1 MRRDLK
7 IPLSLYFTAYKDDEY
22 FGKGEENLKFSGCSL
37 NTKDIMDPKY
47 KNDNFVLSINN
58 KFHCRS
64 GVFTVPLSGLYL
76 LTLTVCS
83 QDKRKV
89 LISIRRNGE
98 ELASLYDQNH
108 VDNNANTM
116 SSQVF
121 ITGLSK
127 EDTISVYLYT
137 NTGITDRKTN
147 HFTQFSGLLLR
158 PSE

>member
-1 MRRDLK
+1 MTTF
-7 IPLSLYFTAYKDDEY
+7 LSLY
-22 FGKGEENLKFSGCSL
+22 
-37 NTKDIMDPKY
+37 I
-47 KNDNFVLSINN
+47 N
-58 KFHCRS
+58 KFYCRS

-89 LISIRRNGE
+89 LVSIRRNGE

-121 ITGLSK
+121 ITGLTK

>member
-1 MRRDLK
+1 MLFEHNGYDG
-7 IPLSLYFTAYKDDEY
+7 SQVNNNVE
-22 FGKGEENLKFSGCSL
+22 SQL
-37 NTKDIMDPKY
+37 NITLNY
-47 KNDNFVLSINN
+47 
-58 KFHCRS
+58 RS

-83 QDKRKV
+83 QDKRKI

-108 VDNNANTM
+108 GDNNANTM

-121 ITGLSK
+121 MTRLTKS
-127 EDTISVYLYT
+127 DTITVYLYT

>member
-1 MRRDLK
+1 MLFEHNGYDGSQVNNNSE
-7 IPLSLYFTAYKDDEY
+7 SLISQQP
-22 FGKGEENLKFSGCSL
+22 NLTL
-37 NTKDIMDPKY
+37 HY
-47 KNDNFVLSINN
+47 
-58 KFHCRS
+58 RS
-64 GVFTVPLSGLYL
+64 GVFTAPLSGLYL

-83 QDKRKV
+83 QDKRKI

-121 ITGLSK
+121 ITKLTK
-127 EDTISVYLYT
+127 ADTITVYLYT

-158 PSE
+158 HSE

>member
-1 MRRDLK
+1 MLFEHNGYDG
-7 IPLSLYFTAYKDDEY
+7 SQVNNNVE
-22 FGKGEENLKFSGCSL
+22 SQL
-37 NTKDIMDPKY
+37 NITLNY
-47 KNDNFVLSINN
+47 
-58 KFHCRS
+58 RS

-83 QDKRKV
+83 QDKRKI

-108 VDNNANTM
+108 GDNNANTM

-121 ITGLSK
+121 MTRLTKS
-127 EDTISVYLYT
+127 DTVTVYLYT

>member
-1 MRRDLK
+1 MLFEHNGYNGSQVSNNFE
-7 IPLSLYFTAYKDDEY
+7 SLTSYQ
-22 FGKGEENLKFSGCSL
+22 L
-37 NTKDIMDPKY
+37 NVTLNY
-47 KNDNFVLSINN
+47 
-58 KFHCRS
+58 RS

-83 QDKRKV
+83 QDKRKI

-108 VDNNANTM
+108 GDNNANTM

-121 ITGLSK
+121 ITRLTK
-127 EDTISVYLYT
+127 VDTITVYLYT

>member
-1 MRRDLK
+1 MLFEHNGYNGSQVSNNE
-7 IPLSLYFTAYKDDEY
+7 SLTSYQ
-22 FGKGEENLKFSGCSL
+22 L
-37 NTKDIMDPKY
+37 NVTLNY
-47 KNDNFVLSINN
+47 
-58 KFHCRS
+58 RS

-83 QDKRKV
+83 QDKRKI

-108 VDNNANTM
+108 GDNNANTM

-121 ITGLSK
+121 ITRLTK
-127 EDTISVYLYT
+127 VDTITVYLYT